1 MNKFHSI
8 VLGGALAFSLIGL
21 AHAADTT
28 VTGAWKLTVGT
39 ANAPCTVTLADGG
52 DVTNTADCANG
63 GSAVG
68 HWKTVGTRLQLL
80 SKNDE
85 LVAYLQPKGDTY
97 SGKRVADGR
106 TVELAR

>member
-63 GSAVG
+63 RSDF
-68 HWKTVGTRLQLL
+68 R
-80 SKNDE
+80 
-85 LVAYLQPKGDTY
+85 
-97 SGKRVADGR
+97 R
-106 TVELAR
+106 